1 MIEALILKIPVI
13 YIPGI
18 DYNWGMPSIIDEKGC
33 YSSSIPE
40 LKHLL
45 KKILFDSNTS
55 EQNISSAQYL
65 SKLINFQGKASEKF
79 YNSI

>member
-45 KKILFDSNTS
+45 KKILFD
-55 EQNISSAQYL
+55 L
-65 SKLINFQGKASEKF
+65 SIIDNNKLYKSKRIGQRDD
-79 YNSI
+79 